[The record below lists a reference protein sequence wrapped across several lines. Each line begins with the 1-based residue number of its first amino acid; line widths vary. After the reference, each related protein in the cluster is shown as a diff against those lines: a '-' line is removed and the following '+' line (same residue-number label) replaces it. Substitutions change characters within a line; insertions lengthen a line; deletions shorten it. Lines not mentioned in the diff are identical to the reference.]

1 MKKENSVIYI
11 LRLTVTLLLICG
23 AVAAVLAGVNA
34 ITKDK
39 IAAIQEQKTQAAI
52 AVVLPGVAGVEEI
65 PVTGGNKLVTAVYA
79 AENGYAVQ
87 VAPNGFD
94 GAVTMMVGISEGKV
108 TGISVISHTET
119 PGLGAVAAANNAKG
133 EAFRGQFVGQS
144 GTLVIGDQVDAM
156 SGATIT
162 SKAVVAGVNA
172 ALEYVG
178 NLG

>member
-1 MKKENSVIYI
+1 MKKENTFMYI
-11 LRLTVTLLLICG
+11 LRLTVTLLLICA

-39 IAAIQEQKTQAAI
+39 IAAIQEQKTQDAI
-52 AVVLPGVAGVEEI
+52 AVVLPGVSGVEALPLGDDAGI
-65 PVTGGNKLVTAVYA
+65 VTAVYA
-79 AENGYAVQ
+79 AEEGYAVQ

-94 GAVTMMVGISEGKV
+94 GAITMMVGISEGQV

-133 EAFRGQFVGQS
+133 EAFRGQFAGQS
-144 GTLVIGDQVDAM
+144 GTLAVGDQIDGM

-172 ALEYVG
+172 ALEYVEK
-178 NLG
+178 LG

>member
-1 MKKENSVIYI
+1 MKQESTFGYI

-34 ITKDK
+34 ITKEP
-39 IAAIQEQKTQAAI
+39 IAAIQAQKTQDAI
-52 AVVLPGVAGVEEI
+52 AAVLPGAQNVEAL
-65 PVTGGNKLVTAVYA
+65 PLTGDTGIVSAVYGS
-79 AENGYAVQ
+79 ESGYAVE
-87 VAPNGFD
+87 VAPVGFD
-94 GAVTMMVGISEGKV
+94 GEVTMMVGVAEGTV

-144 GTLVIGDQVDAM
+144 GVLSIGDQIDGM

-172 ALEYVG
+172 ALEYVE